1 MLKATSFVRAG
12 ALTPDR
18 IPFDLAVLEHDER
31 HLRRKL
37 LTLVHGDEVLVDLP
51 TAVRFENGDCLLL
64 EDGRLVEIIA
74 AEENLYEVR
83 GRDPIHLMQIC
94 WHIGNRHLPAQITPE
109 WEGLGLRVVIRR
121 DHVIKA
127 MLEGLGATITEISEP
142 FSPLPGA
149 YAHGDH
155 NHALLNR

>member
-12 ALTPDR
+12 KLPQGA
-18 IPFDLAVLEHDER
+18 INFDLAVLAHDER

-51 TAVRFENGDCLLL
+51 SAVRLESGDCLLL
-64 EDGRLVEIIA
+64 EDGRTVEIQA
-74 AEENLYEVR
+74 SEEKLYEVR
-83 GRDPIHLMQIC
+83 GRDPVHLMQLC
-94 WHIGNRHLPAQITPE
+94 WHIGNRHLPCQIVSE
-109 WEGLGLRVVIRR
+109 WEGIGLRVVIQR

-127 MLEGLGATITEISEP
+127 MLEGLGATVIEISEP
-142 FSPLPGA
+142 FSPEPGA

-155 NHALLNR
+155 SHALLNR